1 MNPDVEALKKLAT
14 EWDGQAPA
22 FEEPPTIDGAAA
34 NAAEVLSKQILEGDR
49 RIKAV
54 PRSDRA
60 DAGKEILDTTVAG
73 YQVVRFLFWLGHP
86 TLDGNRIP
94 KPTQANMSRI
104 MTKGHAYSDGEMA
117 EVVRCRRV
125 AAHAKDHGHLYD
137 QNGPLW
143 SAFGDKARNLRTF
156 AYMTGMR
163 IGLAE
168 EIEFGPFP
176 IFGPDA

>member
-1 MNPDVEALKKLAT
+1 MNPDVEALKQLAT

-22 FEEPPTIDGAAA
+22 IEEPPAIDGAAA

-54 PRSDRA
+54 PRSGRA
-60 DAGKEILDTTVAG
+60 QARKEILETTVAG
-73 YQVVRFLFWLGHP
+73 YQVVRFLFWTGHP
-86 TLDGNRIP
+86 SLDGNRIP
-94 KPTQANMSRI
+94 QATQTNMSRI
-104 MTKGHAYSDGEMA
+104 MTKGHAYSDEDMA
-117 EVVRCRRV
+117 EVLRCRRV
-125 AAHAKDHGHLYD
+125 AAHAKEHGHLYD
-137 QNGPLW
+137 QSGPLG
-143 SAFGDKARNLRTF
+143 SGFGDKAKNLRTF

-176 IFGPDA
+176 IFGPEA